1 MALTAYLTNGGY
13 GVLNRL
19 IASQGA
25 LEITKAELGSGTCTG
40 EAACR
45 ARTSLVKKVC
55 DASLVDVAF
64 TGGEATITTQY
75 INTGLATGFF
85 VNELGIYVRNPNG
98 GADVLYCYVSFGD
111 SPDWIAAES
120 SAQYVRTYD
129 VKTIISSLSS
139 ITIKTS
145 PSTLVSRGEFNEIVA
160 PQFSS
165 QATYVRGDFAIYGG
179 KLYRAN
185 INITTAEAFNP
196 LHWDEHNIAYY
207 LARDEYITTQPRF
220 GVQGVGGSK
229 AALTRLWDSVGKT
242 ATPGTD
248 TVAGHSD
255 FDNYAPF
262 NRRKC
267 VGNWSAGVDRAVFNV
282 NAYYGDADYAED
294 GSMGNYVAVEIEP
307 FFYIE
312 DGDIIGVSAQQ
323 FPGWKIHPV
332 CVDRDGNIRSK
343 TYIPCYPITLDVN
356 GDAVSLPGGHNVYGA
371 YKTLRDY
378 AKSYAEGAVSNY
390 AIIEPTDVDHYEWL
404 LETIEFATQNIQTV
418 MNGACSMPFSA
429 DHKIVAVPAA
439 NQIVLA
445 KAHGQSYVVG
455 QTIQLCPDLW
465 ATPPDTSAYN
475 QVTALDLCDAAGTPT
490 SNGEYVRIT
499 YDGAD
504 RSGNVVIGTTL
515 AASRPWRAG
524 TCVGTIAGIGAVLG
538 HTGSPISNT
547 SGKYPMMYRW
557 RENTYGNQYMT
568 AGDLFDV
575 RVEDDTDVYHVEWYH
590 LPDQTSYSPS
600 STSKP
605 DLTDLTTEGNG
616 FVKLR
621 TITPSSEYRD
631 GYVKKLGFDDEYPT
645 VKVPIMMGGS
655 STTYYCDW
663 ASLVNSPVVRSV
675 RRRGSVHSGAVAGLR
690 YFTAPGAPASAAW
703 SYGAGLFFIQ

>member
-1 MALTAYLTNGGY
+1 MALTAYLTTKGY
-13 GVLNRL
+13 EVLNRL
-19 IASQGA
+19 IASQGT
-25 LEITKAELGSGTCTG
+25 LEIVNAELGSGVSTG

-45 ARTSLVKKVC
+45 ARTSLVKKIC
-55 DASLVDVAF
+55 DASLANVAF
-64 TGGEATITTQY
+64 TGGEATITVQY

-85 VNELGIYVRNPNG
+85 VNELGVYVKDPQG
-98 GADVLYCYVSFGD
+98 GSNILYCYVTFGD
-111 SPDWIAAES
+111 NPDWIAPES

-129 VKTIISSLSS
+129 IKTIISSLSS
-139 ITIKTS
+139 ITIDTA
-145 PSTLVSRGEFNEIVA
+145 PSTMVSRGEFNAVIA
-160 PQFSS
+160 PEYSPK
-165 QATYVRGDFAIYGG
+165 ATYVRGDFVLHGG
-179 KLYRAN
+179 AMYRAN
-185 INITTAEAFNP
+185 VNITTPEAFNP
-196 LHWDEHNIAYY
+196 LHWDANNVAYY

-248 TVAGHSD
+248 TVEAYSD
-255 FDNYAPF
+255 FDGYAPF

-267 VGNWSAGVDRAVFNV
+267 VGTWSVGVDRAVFNV

-332 CVDRDGNIRSK
+332 CVDREGNVRSK
-343 TYIPCYPITLDVN
+343 TYIPCYPITLDAN
-356 GDAVSLPGGHNVYGA
+356 GDAVSLPGGHNVFGG
-371 YKTLRDY
+371 YKALRDF
-378 AKSYAEGAVSNY
+378 AKSYAEGTVSDY

-404 LETIEFATQNIQTV
+404 LETIEFATQNIQSV
-418 MNGACSMPFSA
+418 MMGASTLPYSA
-429 DHKIVAVPAA
+429 SYKIVAAPAA

-445 KAHGQSYVVG
+445 KAHGQSFVVG
-455 QTIQLCPDLW
+455 QTIQMCD
-465 ATPPDTSAYN
+465 TPWSTPADSSAYN
-475 QVTALDLCDAAGTPT
+475 LVTALDLCDAAGTPT
-490 SNGEYVRIT
+490 ANGEYMRIT
-499 YDGAD
+499 YDGED
-504 RSGNVVIGTTL
+504 RSGSVVIDTTL

-524 TCVGTIAGIGAVLG
+524 TCVGAVEGIGAVLG

-575 RVEDDTDVYHVEWYH
+575 RVEDATDVYHVEWYH
-590 LPDQTSYSPS
+590 LPDQTRFSGNPGVA
-600 STSKP
+600 
-605 DLTDLTTEGNG
+605 DLTEENG
-616 FVKLR
+616 FVKLK
-621 TITPSSEYRD
+621 TVTPSSEYRD

-645 VKVPIMMGGS
+645 VKVPVMTGGT
-655 STTYYCDW
+655 STTYYCDY
-663 ASLVNSPVVRSV
+663 AYLVHDYVVRSV
-675 RRRGSVHSGAVAGLR
+675 RRRGHVYYGAYDGLR
-690 YFTAPGAPASAAW
+690 YFSASIAPSFAGW
-703 SYGAGLFFIQ
+703 SYGAGLFFVQ